1 MGIRRFTPAYD
12 LARESAKN
20 YRFAPDWSQFLADK
34 IGIQVLLGSAEG
46 PDAAHGPRVD
56 TLRAKLAETVQKAAA
71 NMTEGDVLLEMAGIK
86 GSAALSDAQ
95 ADALATLKMLR
106 HLYFLRDRGNQV
118 VWIYAQ
124 PFEFHRWVFDEIR
137 GCTPAQ
143 AVARLNYADEVY
155 PVAMRNHMCAGLQQ
169 AQTWALKCVA
179 KLGGTLDDP
188 TKALVQ
194 RWFMP
199 GTPDDAAIQKVA
211 ATLLDGFKKVGA
223 LCGSTRVIFSDEPI
237 NRMDGDA
244 VAGQANYRDSWLDY
258 AFVDGGSVRER
269 LDVVYIQ
276 DAALKKWASPNEGW
290 VATLTIL
297 HEMSHRVIGT
307 KDAVYDFS
315 GLKPGAVLTQGHALA
330 NADSWAYFATD
341 LAGQLPGNRA
351 VQVLKEPPALR
362 AAYLRSIQK
371 P

>member
-1 MGIRRFTPAYD
+1 MGIRRFTPAYE
-12 LARESAKN
+12 LARESAKS
-20 YRFAPDWSQFLADK
+20 YQFSLDWHQFLTDK
-34 IGIQVLLGSAEG
+34 IGLKLLFGSVDG
-46 PDAAHGPRVD
+46 PDAAHGPNID
-56 TLRAKLAETVQKAAA
+56 TFRAKLAETAKKGAAH
-71 NMTEGDVLLEMAGIK
+71 MTEGDVLMAMAGIK
-86 GSAALSDAQ
+86 GTVALTDAQ

-106 HLYFLRDRGNQV
+106 HLYFLRDRGNQA

-137 GCTPAQ
+137 GCTPSQ
-143 AVARLNYADEVY
+143 AIARLNYADEVY
-155 PVAMRNHMCAGLQQ
+155 PAAMRSHMCAGLQQ
-169 AQTWALKCVA
+169 AQAWSLKCTA
-179 KLGGTLDDP
+179 KLGGTPDDA
-188 TKALVQ
+188 TKALIQ
-194 RWFMP
+194 RWFVP
-199 GTPDDAAIQKVA
+199 GTPDAAAVQKVA

-244 VAGQANYRDSWLDY
+244 VAGQTNYRDSWLDY
-258 AFVDGGSVRER
+258 AFVDGGSLRER

-297 HEMSHRVIGT
+297 HEMSHRVINT
-307 KDAVYDFS
+307 KDAVYDFD
-315 GLKPGAVLTQGHALA
+315 GLKPGAVLSQKHALA

-341 LAGQLPGNRA
+341 LAGQLPGSRA
-351 VQVLKEPPALR
+351 AKVLKEPPALR
-362 AAYLRSIQK
+362 AAYLRSIQN